1 MEKKINKAISYYLK
15 YRHSFDHSAFKKEAA
30 NYFADSY
37 EEYLILLNHLEA
49 YDRHGK
55 ATEAHCC
62 DRSAST
68 LVIPHG
74 CHYWGGQIR
83 NNAQWRKQW

>member
-1 MEKKINKAISYYLK
+1 MEKKINKAISYDLR

-37 EEYLILLNHLEA
+37 EEYCILLNHLEA

-55 ATEAHCC
+55 ATEVPFHV
-62 DRSAST
+62 RSEVT
-68 LVIPHG
+68 LVVPPG

-83 NNAQWRKQW
+83 NNAEWRKKW

>member
-1 MEKKINKAISYYLK
+1 MENKINKAISYYLR
-15 YRHSFDHSAFKKEAA
+15 YRHYFDHAAFKKEAA

-37 EEYLILLNHLEA
+37 EEYLVLLDHLEA
-49 YDRHGK
+49 YERNGKTMQVHCGDRF
-55 ATEAHCC
+55 
-62 DRSAST
+62 DST
-68 LVIPHG
+68 LMIPHG